1 MKAQM
6 DQEEI
11 IILGIESSCDET
23 AAALMH
29 NGHVLANVTA
39 LQPEHGVFGG
49 VIPELASRAHQN
61 HIVQVV
67 QEAFHQSKIQKK
79 DISAVACTSGPG
91 LLGPLL
97 VGLSFS
103 KAFAWALQKPLIS
116 VNHMEAH
123 ILAHFI
129 DAPQPAFPFL
139 CLTVSG
145 GHTQLVLVKQAN
157 SFEVL
162 SQTMDDAAG
171 EAFDKGAKL
180 MGLPYPG
187 GPHVDRLAAEG
198 NPHFHSFP
206 VSKRPD
212 QQFTFS
218 GIKTSL
224 LYYLRENELKRPG
237 FNALHKADIAASY
250 QHALIQMLLYPLEQ
264 AAMRLNIRHI
274 AIAGGVSANKGLR
287 AALTK
292 LGADRGWAI
301 FLPDFAYCTDNAAMI
316 AMAGHFAYLRRDF
329 APLTLDPNPRMKL

>member
-1 MKAQM
+1 MKAQVH
-6 DQEEI
+6 QEEI

-23 AAALMH
+23 AASIMH
-29 NGHVLANVTA
+29 NGRVLSNVTA
-39 LQPEHGVFGG
+39 VQPEHGAFGG

-67 QEAFHQSKIQKK
+67 QEALHISKIQKK

-91 LLGPLL
+91 LLGALL

-129 DAPQPAFPFL
+129 DAPQPSFPFL

-145 GHTQLVLVKQAN
+145 GHTQLVLVKEPKV
-157 SFEVL
+157 FEVL

-180 MGLPYPG
+180 LGLPYPG

-198 NPHFHSFP
+198 DPRFHAFP
-206 VSKRPD
+206 VSKRQD
-212 QQFTFS
+212 QQYTFS

-224 LYYLRENELKRPG
+224 LYYLRENETKQPG
-237 FNALHKADIAASY
+237 FNERHKVDIAASY

-264 AAMRLNIRHI
+264 AAIRLNIRHI

-287 AALTK
+287 EALTK
-292 LGADRGWAI
+292 LGEDRGWTI

-316 AMAGHFAYLRRDF
+316 AMAGHFAYLRGDF
-329 APLTLDPNPRMKL
+329 APITLDPNPRMKL